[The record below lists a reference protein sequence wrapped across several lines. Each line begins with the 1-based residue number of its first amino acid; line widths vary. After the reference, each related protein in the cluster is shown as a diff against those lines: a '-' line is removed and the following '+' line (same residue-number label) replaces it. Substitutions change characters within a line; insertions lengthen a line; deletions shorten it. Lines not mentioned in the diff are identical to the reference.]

1 MDFFYQTMNCHCTT
15 SDTNTKKKENI
26 YIYDNRKSR
35 SNLEYQ
41 SHFKHDFNLNIFVNH
56 SDGGKLKKEKLK
68 VRKLNSP
75 YK

>member
-1 MDFFYQTMNCHCTT
+1 MNCHCTT
-15 SDTNTKKKENI
+15 SDTNTKKKENIYIYI